1 MGERKRLFLLVL
13 IMTTV
18 SLMVAGITIYVLYGT
33 AFEQQRERLVETAQS
48 QARLI
53 EAIARFDA
61 AHERNNPGSYPGG
74 PEVAT
79 LSKIIDAHG
88 HYKGFGETGEFTL
101 ARRAG
106 DNLFFLLRHR
116 HADLDQPKS
125 VPLNSELAEPM
136 RRALS
141 GLSGTVVGLDYR
153 GETVLAAHEP
163 VAELG
168 AGIVAKID
176 LTEIRAPFIRA
187 GLLAICAALL
197 VVLVGAVFFLRV
209 SNPIMKRL
217 EERTAELTIANEHL
231 EFEIQERKGAV
242 EALSW
247 EASINAAI
255 AELSSALILPK
266 PIEDISWM
274 VLEHAKHLT
283 GSGFGYVGFIEPDT
297 GYLVSV
303 TMTRDIW
310 DTCHVP
316 DKEIIFKKFSG
327 LWGWVLENRKPLLTN
342 SPAQEPMS
350 AGTPPGHIP
359 ISRFISVPAMLGDSL
374 VGQIALAN
382 SERDY
387 TEHDLTFIKRLATLY
402 AIAIQRNQAGEKL
415 QQAHAELEQRVKER
429 TAELLMANKQL
440 QREIEER
447 MRAVEEIRR
456 TEEKYRLLVQNL
468 PSIVYQGYKDWSVE
482 FFDEKVESLTGY
494 SADDFHSKRL
504 KWSDLIIEEDLE
516 NVRKEFVEAL
526 KADKSYVR
534 EYRTK
539 TRAGD
544 ILWIQDRGQ
553 IICND
558 VGEVDYVSGAF
569 FDVTEHKRAEE
580 EQALLQRRL
589 EALWAI
595 ARMTDASH
603 EKLCDRVLTEIIDLT
618 QSGYAFY
625 GFLNEDETMLT
636 LHSWSKEALESC
648 QVIDKPLHF
657 PIAEAGIW
665 ADAVRE
671 RRTLIINDYQED
683 HPKKKRLP
691 EGHVPLSRL
700 LVVPVFSYDRI
711 VAVAAVADKSTDY
724 KEEDA
729 RQIDAF
735 TTNVQVIMESQQSR
749 EALTKSEEELRILSS
764 QLLTAQEQE
773 RGRIARELHD
783 GIGQSLS
790 AIKFRIEDALG
801 QMGKDVAES
810 SVNSLNSL
818 IPIIQST
825 VEEVR
830 KITMDLRPATL
841 DDLGILAT
849 IAWFC
854 RVFQETYSNVKIE
867 KEIGIAETDIPE
879 SLKTVIFRVV
889 QEALNNVAKHS
900 GADSITIFLTKRND
914 TIELTVEDNGH
925 GFDLQEALH
934 VDGSKR
940 GFGLGSM
947 KERIELSGGSFSLE
961 SVRRQGTT
969 IRASWPG

>member
-1 MGERKRLFLLVL
+1 V
-13 IMTTV
+13 
-18 SLMVAGITIYVLYGT
+18 VAGITIYVLYGT
-33 AFEQQRERLVETAQS
+33 AFEQQRERLVEAAQS

-53 EAIARFDA
+53 EAIARFDTA
-61 AHERNNPGSYPGG
+61 RAKTNPEFYPGG
-74 PEVAT
+74 PVVAT
-79 LSKIIDAHG
+79 LSQIIDAHG

-106 DNLFFLLRHR
+106 DNIFFLLRHR
-116 HADLDQPKS
+116 HFDLDQPKS
-125 VPLNSELAEPM
+125 VPLDSELAEPM

-168 AGIVAKID
+168 SGIVAKID
-176 LTEIRAPFIRA
+176 LVEIRTPFIRA
-187 GLLAICAALL
+187 GLMAICAALL
-197 VVLVGAVFFLRV
+197 VVFVGAVIFLRV
-209 SNPIMKRL
+209 SNPIVRRL
-217 EERTAELTIANEHL
+217 EERTAELMMANEHL
-231 EFEIQERKGAV
+231 ELEIQERKGAV

-247 EASINAAI
+247 EVSMNAAL

-283 GSGFGYVGFIEPDT
+283 LSGFGYVGFIDPDT

-310 DTCHVP
+310 DTCHVA

-342 SPAQEPMS
+342 APAQEPMS
-350 AGTPPGHIP
+350 SGTPPGHIP
-359 ISRFISVPAMLGDSL
+359 INRFISVPAILGDNL

-387 TEHDLTFIKRLATLY
+387 TEHDLTFIKRLAILY
-402 AIAIQRNQAGEKL
+402 ALAIQRNQAEEKL
-415 QQAHAELEQRVKER
+415 QQAHAELEQRVQER
-429 TAELLMANKQL
+429 TAELLQANEQL
-440 QREIEER
+440 QRVIDER
-447 MRAVEEIRR
+447 LRAEEEIRR
-456 TEEKYRLLVQNL
+456 AEEKYRLLVQNL
-468 PSIVYQGYKDWSVE
+468 PSVVYKGYKDWSVE
-482 FFDEKVESLTGY
+482 FFDEKVKSLMGY

-516 NVRKEFVEAL
+516 SVRKEFVEAL

-553 IICND
+553 IICD
-558 VGEVDYVSGAF
+558 EDGVVDYVSGAF
-569 FDVTEHKRAEE
+569 FDVTDRKMAEE
-580 EQALLQRRL
+580 ALR
-589 EALWAI
+589 E
-595 ARMTDASH
+595 S
-603 EKLCDRVLTEIIDLT
+603 EKEL
-618 QSGYAFY
+618 
-625 GFLNEDETMLT
+625 
-636 LHSWSKEALESC
+636 
-648 QVIDKPLHF
+648 
-657 PIAEAGIW
+657 
-665 ADAVRE
+665 
-671 RRTLIINDYQED
+671 
-683 HPKKKRLP
+683 
-691 EGHVPLSRL
+691 RL
-700 LVVPVFSYDRI
+700 LSG
-711 VAVAAVADKSTDY
+711 
-724 KEEDA
+724 
-729 RQIDAF
+729 
-735 TTNVQVIMESQQSR
+735 
-749 EALTKSEEELRILSS
+749 

-790 AIKFRIEDALG
+790 AIKFKIEDALG

-830 KITMDLRPATL
+830 RITMDLRPSTL

-849 IAWFC
+849 IGWFC
-854 RVFQETYSNVKIE
+854 REFQETYATVRIE
-867 KEIGIAETDIPE
+867 KEIGLGESDIPE
-879 SLKTVIFRVV
+879 SLKIVIYRVL

-900 GADSITIFLTKRND
+900 GADSVTIFLTKRDN
-914 TIELTVEDNGH
+914 TLELTIEDNGC
-925 GFDLQEALH
+925 GFDLKEAFDI
-934 VDGSKR
+934 DGSKR

-947 KERIELSGGSFSLE
+947 KERTELSGGSFSLE
-961 SVRRQGTT
+961 SIRRKGTT
-969 IRASWPG
+969 VQASWQG

>member
-1 MGERKRLFLLVL
+1 
-13 IMTTV
+13 
-18 SLMVAGITIYVLYGT
+18 
-33 AFEQQRERLVETAQS
+33 
-48 QARLI
+48 
-53 EAIARFDA
+53 
-61 AHERNNPGSYPGG
+61 
-74 PEVAT
+74 
-79 LSKIIDAHG
+79 
-88 HYKGFGETGEFTL
+88 
-101 ARRAG
+101 
-106 DNLFFLLRHR
+106 
-116 HADLDQPKS
+116 
-125 VPLNSELAEPM
+125 M

-168 AGIVAKID
+168 VGIVAKID
-176 LTEIRAPFIRA
+176 LSEIRAPFMRA
-187 GLLAICAALL
+187 GLIAICAALL
-197 VVLVGAVFFLRV
+197 VVFVGAVVFLRV

-217 EERTAELTIANEHL
+217 EERTAELMKANEHL
-231 EFEIQERKGAV
+231 ELEIQERKEAE
-242 EALSW
+242 EALAW

-255 AELSSALILPK
+255 AELSSVLILPK

-283 GSGFGYVGFIEPDT
+283 RSDFGYVGFIDPDT

-387 TEHDLTFIKRLATLY
+387 TEDDLTFIQRLATLY
-402 AIAIQRNQAGEKL
+402 AIAIQRNQAKEKL
-415 QQAHAELEQRVKER
+415 QQAHAELEQRVEER
-429 TAELLMANKQL
+429 TAELLQSNEQL

-447 MRAVEEIRR
+447 IRAEEEIRR
-456 TEEKYRLLVQNL
+456 AEEKYRLLVQNL
-468 PSIVYQGYKDWSVE
+468 PSIIYKGYKDWSVE
-482 FFDEKVESLTGY
+482 FFDDKVESLMGY

-504 KWSDLIIEEDLE
+504 KWSDLIVEEDLE
-516 NVRKEFVEAL
+516 TVREDFVEAL

-534 EYRTK
+534 EYRTR

-553 IICND
+553 IICD
-558 VGEVDYVSGAF
+558 EDGVVDYVSGAF
-569 FDVTEHKRAEE
+569 FDVTDRKMAEE
-580 EQALLQRRL
+580 ALR
-589 EALWAI
+589 
-595 ARMTDASH
+595 
-603 EKLCDRVLTEIIDLT
+603 
-618 QSGYAFY
+618 QS
-625 GFLNEDETMLT
+625 E
-636 LHSWSKEALESC
+636 
-648 QVIDKPLHF
+648 
-657 PIAEAGIW
+657 
-665 ADAVRE
+665 RE
-671 RRTLIINDYQED
+671 L
-683 HPKKKRLP
+683 
-691 EGHVPLSRL
+691 RL
-700 LVVPVFSYDRI
+700 L
-711 VAVAAVADKSTDY
+711 ST
-724 KEEDA
+724 
-729 RQIDAF
+729 
-735 TTNVQVIMESQQSR
+735 
-749 EALTKSEEELRILSS
+749 
-764 QLLTAQEQE
+764 QLLAVQEQE

-790 AIKFRIEDALG
+790 AIKFRVEDALG
-801 QMGKDVAES
+801 QMGKNLAES

-818 IPIIQST
+818 IPVIQST

-830 KITMDLRPATL
+830 RITMDLRPATL

-854 RVFQETYSNVKIE
+854 REFQETYANVKIE

-900 GADSITIFLTKRND
+900 GAESVTIFLTKRDD
-914 TIELTVEDNGH
+914 TIELTIEDNGR
-925 GFDLQEALH
+925 GFDLEEELDID
-934 VDGSKR
+934 VSKR

-947 KERIELSGGSFSLE
+947 KERTELSGGSFSLE
-961 SVRRQGTT
+961 SVRREGTSV
-969 IRASWPG
+969 RAFWPG

>member
-1 MGERKRLFLLVL
+1 MGERKRLFLLIL

-18 SLMVAGITIYVLYGT
+18 SMVVVGITIYVLYGT
-33 AFEQQRERLVETAQS
+33 SFEQQRERLVETAQS

-53 EAIARFDA
+53 EAVARFDA
-61 AHERNNPGSYPGG
+61 VHERIDPRSYPGG
-74 PEVAT
+74 PAVAT
-79 LSKIIDAHG
+79 LSQIIDAHR
-88 HYKGFGETGEFTL
+88 HYRGFGETGEFTL
-101 ARRAG
+101 ARREG
-106 DNLFFLLRHR
+106 MNIFFLLRHR
-116 HADLDQPKS
+116 HSDLDQPKS
-125 VPLNSELAEPM
+125 VPLDSELAEPM

-163 VAELG
+163 VAELDV
-168 AGIVAKID
+168 GIVAKID
-176 LTEIRAPFIRA
+176 LSEIRAPFMRA
-187 GLLAICAALL
+187 GLMAICAALL
-197 VVLVGAVFFLRV
+197 VVFVGAVVFLRV
-209 SNPIMKRL
+209 SNPILNRL
-217 EERTAELTIANEHL
+217 KERTAELMKANEHL
-231 EFEIQERKGAV
+231 ELEIQERQGAE

-255 AELSSALILPK
+255 AELSRALILPK

-283 GSGFGYVGFIEPDT
+283 RSDFGYVGFIDPDT

-387 TEHDLTFIKRLATLY
+387 TEDDLTFIQRLATLY
-402 AIAIQRNQAGEKL
+402 AIAIQRNQAEEEL
-415 QQAHAELEQRVKER
+415 QQAHAELEQRVEER
-429 TAELLMANKQL
+429 TAELLQANEQL

-447 MRAVEEIRR
+447 IRAEEEIRR
-456 TEEKYRLLVQNL
+456 AEEKYRLLVQNL
-468 PSIVYQGYKDWSVE
+468 PSIIYKGYKDWSVE
-482 FFDEKVESLTGY
+482 FFDDKVESLMGY

-504 KWSDLIIEEDLE
+504 KWSDLIVEEDLE
-516 NVRKEFVEAL
+516 TVREDFVEAL

-553 IICND
+553 IICD
-558 VGEVDYVSGAF
+558 EDGVVDYVSGAF
-569 FDVTEHKRAEE
+569 FDVTDRKMAEE
-580 EQALLQRRL
+580 ALR
-589 EALWAI
+589 
-595 ARMTDASH
+595 
-603 EKLCDRVLTEIIDLT
+603 
-618 QSGYAFY
+618 QS
-625 GFLNEDETMLT
+625 E
-636 LHSWSKEALESC
+636 
-648 QVIDKPLHF
+648 
-657 PIAEAGIW
+657 
-665 ADAVRE
+665 RE
-671 RRTLIINDYQED
+671 L
-683 HPKKKRLP
+683 
-691 EGHVPLSRL
+691 RL
-700 LVVPVFSYDRI
+700 L
-711 VAVAAVADKSTDY
+711 ST
-724 KEEDA
+724 
-729 RQIDAF
+729 
-735 TTNVQVIMESQQSR
+735 
-749 EALTKSEEELRILSS
+749 
-764 QLLTAQEQE
+764 QLLAVQEQE

-790 AIKFRIEDALG
+790 AIKFRVEDALG
-801 QMGKDVAES
+801 QMGKNLAES

-818 IPIIQST
+818 IPVIQST

-830 KITMDLRPATL
+830 RITMDLRPATL

-854 RVFQETYSNVKIE
+854 REFQETYANVKIE

-900 GADSITIFLTKRND
+900 GAESVTIFLTMRSD
-914 TIELTVEDNGH
+914 TIELTIEDNGR
-925 GFDLQEALH
+925 GFDLKEALI
-934 VDGSKR
+934 VDDSQR
-940 GFGLGSM
+940 GFGLRSM
-947 KERIELSGGSFSLE
+947 RERTELSGGSFSLE
-961 SVRRQGTT
+961 SIRREGTT
-969 IRASWPG
+969 VKASWPG

>member
-18 SLMVAGITIYVLYGT
+18 SLVVAGITIYVLYGT
-33 AFEQQRERLVETAQS
+33 SFEQQRERLVEAAQS

-53 EAIARFDA
+53 EAIARFDTA
-61 AHERNNPGSYPGG
+61 RAKTNPEFYPGG
-74 PEVAT
+74 PAVAT
-79 LSKIIDAHG
+79 LSQIIDAHG

-106 DNLFFLLRHR
+106 DNIFFLLRHR
-116 HADLDQPKS
+116 HFDLDQPKS
-125 VPLNSELAEPM
+125 VPLDSELAEPM

-168 AGIVAKID
+168 SGIVAKID
-176 LTEIRAPFIRA
+176 LVEIRTPFIRA
-187 GLLAICAALL
+187 GLMAICAALL
-197 VVLVGAVFFLRV
+197 VVFVGAVIFLRV
-209 SNPIMKRL
+209 SNPIVRRL
-217 EERTAELTIANEHL
+217 EERTAELMMANKHL
-231 EFEIQERKGAV
+231 ELEIQERKGAV

-247 EASINAAI
+247 EASMNAAL

-283 GSGFGYVGFIEPDT
+283 LSGFGYVGFIDPDT

-310 DTCHVP
+310 DTCHVA

-342 SPAQEPMS
+342 APAQEPMS
-350 AGTPPGHIP
+350 SGTPPGHIP
-359 ISRFISVPAMLGDSL
+359 ISRFISVPAILGDNL

-387 TEHDLTFIKRLATLY
+387 TEHDLTFMKRLATLY
-402 AIAIQRNQAGEKL
+402 AIAIQRNQAEEKL
-415 QQAHAELEQRVKER
+415 QQAHAELEQRVQER
-429 TAELLMANKQL
+429 TAELLQANEQL
-440 QREIEER
+440 QREIDER
-447 MRAVEEIRR
+447 LRAEEEIGRA
-456 TEEKYRLLVQNL
+456 EEEYRLLVQNL
-468 PSIVYQGYKDWSVE
+468 PSVVYKGYKDWSVE
-482 FFDEKVESLTGY
+482 FFDEKVKTLMGY

-516 NVRKEFVEAL
+516 SVRKEFVEAL

-553 IICND
+553 IICD
-558 VGEVDYVSGAF
+558 EDGVVDYVSGAF
-569 FDVTEHKRAEE
+569 FDVTHRKMAEE
-580 EQALLQRRL
+580 ALR
-589 EALWAI
+589 E
-595 ARMTDASH
+595 S
-603 EKLCDRVLTEIIDLT
+603 EKEL
-618 QSGYAFY
+618 
-625 GFLNEDETMLT
+625 
-636 LHSWSKEALESC
+636 
-648 QVIDKPLHF
+648 
-657 PIAEAGIW
+657 
-665 ADAVRE
+665 
-671 RRTLIINDYQED
+671 
-683 HPKKKRLP
+683 
-691 EGHVPLSRL
+691 RL
-700 LVVPVFSYDRI
+700 LSG
-711 VAVAAVADKSTDY
+711 
-724 KEEDA
+724 
-729 RQIDAF
+729 
-735 TTNVQVIMESQQSR
+735 
-749 EALTKSEEELRILSS
+749 

-790 AIKFRIEDALG
+790 AIKFKIEDTLG

-830 KITMDLRPATL
+830 RITMDLRPSTL

-849 IAWFC
+849 IGWFC
-854 RVFQETYSNVKIE
+854 REFQETYATVRIE
-867 KEIGIAETDIPE
+867 KEIGLGESDIPE
-879 SLKTVIFRVV
+879 SLKIVIYRVL

-900 GADSITIFLTKRND
+900 GADSVTIFLTKRDN
-914 TIELTVEDNGH
+914 TLELTIEDNGC
-925 GFDLQEALH
+925 GFDLKEAFDI
-934 VDGSKR
+934 DGSKR

-947 KERIELSGGSFSLE
+947 KERTELSGGSFSLE
-961 SVRRQGTT
+961 SIRRKGTT
-969 IRASWPG
+969 VQASWQG

>member
-18 SLMVAGITIYVLYGT
+18 SMVVVGITIYVLYGT
-33 AFEQQRERLVETAQS
+33 SFEQQRERLVETAQS

-53 EAIARFDA
+53 KAIARFDA
-61 AHERNNPGSYPGG
+61 AHERIDPGSYPDGAT
-74 PEVAT
+74 VAT
-79 LSKIIDAHG
+79 LSQIIDAHS

-101 ARRAG
+101 ARRAE
-106 DNLFFLLRHR
+106 DDIFFLLRHR
-116 HADLDQPKS
+116 HFDLAQPKS
-125 VPLNSELAEPM
+125 IPLDSDLAEPM
-136 RRALS
+136 RKALS

-176 LTEIRAPFIRA
+176 LAEIRAPFMRA
-187 GLLAICAALL
+187 GLIAICAALL
-197 VVLVGAVFFLRV
+197 VVLVGAVVFLRV
-209 SNPIMKRL
+209 SNPLMKRL
-217 EERTAELTIANEHL
+217 EERTAELMIANEHL
-231 EFEIQERKGAV
+231 ELEIQERKGAE

-266 PIEDISWM
+266 PIEDISWL

-283 GSGFGYVGFIEPDT
+283 RSDFGFVGFIDPDT

-310 DTCHVP
+310 DSCHVP
-316 DKEIIFKKFSG
+316 DKEIIFRKFSG

-359 ISRFISVPAMLGDSL
+359 ISRFISVPSMLGDSL

-387 TEHDLTFIKRLATLY
+387 TEDDLTLMQRLATLY
-402 AIAIQRNQAGEKL
+402 AIAIQRNQAEEKL
-415 QQAHAELEQRVKER
+415 QQAHAELEQRVEER
-429 TAELLMANKQL
+429 TAELLQANEQL
-440 QREIEER
+440 QREIDER
-447 MRAVEEIRR
+447 LQAEEEIRR
-456 TEEKYRLLVQNL
+456 AEKKYRLLVQNL
-468 PSIVYQGYKDWSVE
+468 PSIIYKGYKDWSVE
-482 FFDEKVESLTGY
+482 FFDDKVESLMGY
-494 SADDFHSKRL
+494 SVDDFHSKRL

-516 NVRKEFVEAL
+516 TVRKEFVEAL

-569 FDVTEHKRAEE
+569 FDVTDRKMAEE
-580 EQALLQRRL
+580 ALR
-589 EALWAI
+589 E
-595 ARMTDASH
+595 S
-603 EKLCDRVLTEIIDLT
+603 EKEL
-618 QSGYAFY
+618 
-625 GFLNEDETMLT
+625 
-636 LHSWSKEALESC
+636 
-648 QVIDKPLHF
+648 
-657 PIAEAGIW
+657 
-665 ADAVRE
+665 
-671 RRTLIINDYQED
+671 
-683 HPKKKRLP
+683 
-691 EGHVPLSRL
+691 RL
-700 LVVPVFSYDRI
+700 LSG
-711 VAVAAVADKSTDY
+711 
-724 KEEDA
+724 
-729 RQIDAF
+729 
-735 TTNVQVIMESQQSR
+735 
-749 EALTKSEEELRILSS
+749 

-801 QMGKDVAES
+801 QMGKDVAGS

-830 KITMDLRPATL
+830 KITMDLRPSTL

-854 RVFQETYSNVKIE
+854 REFQETYTNVRIQ
-867 KEIGIAETDIPE
+867 KEIGLGETDIPE
-879 SLKTVIFRVV
+879 SLNTVIYRVL

-900 GADSITIFLTKRND
+900 GADSVTIFLTKRNG
-914 TIELTVEDNGH
+914 TIELTIEDNGR
-925 GFDLQEALH
+925 GFVLKEALDI
-934 VDGSKR
+934 DGSER

-947 KERIELSGGSFSLE
+947 KERIELSGGSFSLK
-961 SVRRQGTT
+961 SVRREGTT